1 MLNEQG
7 DFVGFDVVI
16 GNPPYMRIQEIE
28 KTQPLEKIHYEQIY
42 LSTKGAFDLAN
53 LFFELAVNVSSKT
66 ANNAYIFP
74 HKFLNADSGTAFRD
88 YLIHCKYIDKLAHFG
103 ANMVFDS
110 ADTYTCIALFS
121 QQQNEGI
128 SFQRFPFKS
137 DFTEL
142 LSDESKFQFLSYQS
156 IQNASALY
164 GANNWLLFDSEVGF
178 SAFEKMYQQQATI
191 HSKFEDIFQGI
202 ATSKDELYILEV
214 LAETANTYQVNVP
227 IDNRTIEVE
236 KQFFKPFL
244 MGKEVQRYGLLQPKA
259 VVFFPYQLEK
269 QLAVITEA
277 ELQINYPLTH
287 AYVKFYEKEFKA
299 RESGKA
305 AKLSCWY
312 AYIYPKNLN
321 KFEQPKLSSMEIC
334 ASRPNVTLNFENNY
348 HTTKVYSWVKKQ
360 STKEDYRFFV
370 AIANSSLMWWFL
382 KNTGDT
388 LQGDARTFKTNYLN
402 PFPLPENASEAVQ
415 KPLIELVDKVLA
427 AKQNNTDT
435 SQLKAEVDAMVYA
448 LYGLTDDE
456 IKLIEDVT

>member
-1 MLNEQG
+1 
-7 DFVGFDVVI
+7 
-16 GNPPYMRIQEIE
+16 
-28 KTQPLEKIHYEQIY
+28 
-42 LSTKGAFDLAN
+42 
-53 LFFELAVNVSSKT
+53 
-66 ANNAYIFP
+66 
-74 HKFLNADSGTAFRD
+74 
-88 YLIHCKYIDKLAHFG
+88 
-103 ANMVFDS
+103 MVFDS

-164 GANNWLLFDSEVGF
+164 GANNWLLFNSEVGF

-312 AYIYPKNLN
+312 AYIYPKKLN
-321 KFEQPKLSSMEIC
+321 KFEQPKISSMEIC

-348 HTTKVYSWVKKQ
+348 HTTKVYSWEKKQ

-435 SQLKAEVDAMVYA
+435 SQLEAEVDAMVYA